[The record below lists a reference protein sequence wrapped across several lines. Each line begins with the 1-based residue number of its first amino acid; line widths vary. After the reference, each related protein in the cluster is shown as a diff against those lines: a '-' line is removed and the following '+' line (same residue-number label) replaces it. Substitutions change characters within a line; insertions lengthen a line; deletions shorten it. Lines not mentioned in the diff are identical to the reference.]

1 MAERQDD
8 RWASLLDPA
17 FTAAHRALVR
27 LEDDEVPAALRP
39 VRAISKAK
47 TWPKPHR
54 RLLVTHLDD
63 EWLRTLALVELG
75 AGSGPADRASRIFLD
90 RAEGWEAELDEI
102 ASARTERRE
111 QRDAAALRTENQR
124 LVALNDELSRRL
136 RDTESELQD
145 LNQRIDSDGR
155 LEQLKKRLDEAS
167 RSVAGLEREVGE
179 RDAAVERIRNELAE
193 ADERINVLRARAAK
207 ASDGLPRTDSASRT
221 FGRGRPVETA
231 RFLDELVEALR
242 PRPGESDTSPNLS
255 PLVLPPGVRP
265 DTAAAV
271 EWIRSIQRKVLLV
284 VDGHNVAHDLEA
296 DPGRTARDRV
306 VSEVARLRRLSDGPL
321 SAVVFFDTSESA
333 EKYSNFGV
341 SVRYVPN
348 ADDAIEGLVA
358 ASDTQTIVVSTDRD
372 VRARS
377 ARHGAVT
384 LWGTALSAWIRG
396 R

>member
-1 MAERQDD
+1 MAERNDD
-8 RWASLLDPA
+8 RWAGLLDPA
-17 FTAAHRALVR
+17 FTAAHRALQR
-27 LEDDEVPAALRP
+27 LEDDEVPSALRP
-39 VRAISKAK
+39 VRAVSKAK
-47 TWPKPHR
+47 TWPKHLR
-54 RLLVTHLDD
+54 RLLAAHLDE
-63 EWLRTLALVELG
+63 EWLRALALVELAG
-75 AGSGPADRASRIFLD
+75 GSGPADLASRIFLD
-90 RAEGWEAELDEI
+90 RPEGWEAELDEI
-102 ASARTERRE
+102 ASARAERRE
-111 QRDAAALRTENQR
+111 LREVAALRTENQR
-124 LVALNDELSRRL
+124 LVALNDELSGRL
-136 RDTESELQD
+136 REAESELRD

-155 LEQLKKRLDEAS
+155 LEPLKKRLDETSRRIAS
-167 RSVAGLEREVGE
+167 LGRDVAE
-179 RDAAVERIRNELAE
+179 RDAAVERMRNELAE
-193 ADERINVLRARAAK
+193 ADERINVLRARVAK
-207 ASDGLPRTDSASRT
+207 ASDALPQTDSASRT

-242 PRPGESDTSPNLS
+242 PRPGNAETSLKLI
-255 PLVLPPGVRP
+255 PLALPPGVRP

-271 EWIRSIQRKVLLV
+271 EWIRSIERKVLLV
-284 VDGHNVAHDLEA
+284 VDGHNVAHDLEE
-296 DPGRTARDRV
+296 DPGRTSRDRV

-348 ADDAIEGLVA
+348 ADDAIEALVA
-358 ASDTQTIVVSTDRD
+358 ASDAQTIVVSTDRE